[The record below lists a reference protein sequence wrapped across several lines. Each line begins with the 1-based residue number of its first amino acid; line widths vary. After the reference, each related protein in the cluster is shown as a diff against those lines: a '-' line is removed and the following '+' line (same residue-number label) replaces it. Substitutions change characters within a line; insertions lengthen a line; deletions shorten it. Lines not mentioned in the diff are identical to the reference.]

1 MEWIINNWDICL
13 LAFMILE
20 KAVKLS
26 PSKNDDIVLDI
37 VWNSLK
43 NMVKADDKKIN

>member
-1 MEWIINNWDICL
+1 MDWIINNWDICL

-26 PSKNDDIVLDI
+26 ASKNDDIVLDI
-37 VWNSLK
+37 VWK
-43 NMVKADDKKIN
+43 TIINMVKKDDKKNN

>member
-1 MEWIINNWDICL
+1 MNWIINNWDICL
-13 LAFMILE
+13 LTFMILE

-37 VWNSLK
+37 VWK
-43 NMVKADDKKIN
+43 TIINMVKKDDKKIN

>member
-1 MEWIINNWDICL
+1 MDWIINNWDICL

-26 PSKNDDIVLDI
+26 ASKNDDIVLDI
-37 VWNSLK
+37 VWNGLK
-43 NMVKADDKKIN
+43 NMVKNDDKKSN

>member
-1 MEWIINNWDICL
+1 MAWIINNWDICL

-43 NMVKADDKKIN
+43 NMVRADDKKIN

>member
-1 MEWIINNWDICL
+1 MEFLINNWDICL

-26 PSKNDDIVLDI
+26 PSKNDDIVFDI
-37 VWNSLK
+37 VWNGLK
-43 NMVKADDKKIN
+43 NMVKADDKKSN

>member
-1 MEWIINNWDICL
+1 MEWIIANWDICL

-26 PSKNDDIVLDI
+26 PTQHDDIVLDI
-37 VWNSLK
+37 VWKSIKKMLK
-43 NMVKADDKKIN
+43 K

>member
-1 MEWIINNWDICL
+1 MINNWDMCL

-20 KAVKLS
+20 KVVKLS

-37 VWNSLK
+37 IWNGVK
-43 NMVKADDKKIN
+43 NMVKDDDKKSN

>member
-1 MEWIINNWDICL
+1 MDWVINNWDICL

-26 PSKNDDIVLDI
+26 PSKSDDILLDI
-37 VWNSLK
+37 VWNGLK